1 MSEFCTDVG
10 WVSLNKSGEQLCG
23 DHVEILNPDPDN
35 TIVVLADGLG
45 SGVKAS
51 ILSTLTAKLLSTMIA
66 GGLPVEDCVSAMAS
80 TLPVCKERQIA
91 YSTFSIVHIT
101 GNAEAELIQYDAP
114 AIVILRDGKHIDYP
128 RRTTEIEGK
137 AVHFAQLRL
146 QEGDTLVLFSDGVEY
161 AGPDQTLNYGWK
173 YDDIVTF
180 LEGNFDPG
188 LTAKTLSTIL
198 TSACDDLYA
207 HKPSDDTTACTVKI
221 RRRKQVNLLIGPPEH
236 YDDNYKMMALFFSKA
251 GKHIVCGGTTAK
263 IAASYLGKKIVAV
276 PESASDPDVPPIS
289 KIEGVDLTTEGLVTI
304 SRVLKYAHNYLE
316 DNSEYTTWAYQD
328 DGASQIARLL
338 FDEATDIHFFVGKA
352 VNAANSEHRLGS
364 NYCVRL
370 RIIEELRDCLEKA
383 GKRVTVNAF

>member
-1 MSEFCTDVG
+1 M
-10 WVSLNKSGEQLCG
+10 
-23 DHVEILNPDPDN
+23 
-35 TIVVLADGLG
+35 
-45 SGVKAS
+45 
-51 ILSTLTAKLLSTMIA
+51 
-66 GGLPVEDCVSAMAS
+66 
-80 TLPVCKERQIA
+80 
-91 YSTFSIVHIT
+91 
-101 GNAEAELIQYDAP
+101 
-114 AIVILRDGKHIDYP
+114 
-128 RRTTEIEGK
+128 
-137 AVHFAQLRL
+137 
-146 QEGDTLVLFSDGVEY
+146 
-161 AGPDQTLNYGWK
+161 
-173 YDDIVTF
+173 
-180 LEGNFDPG
+180 
-188 LTAKTLSTIL
+188 
-198 TSACDDLYA
+198 
-207 HKPSDDTTACTVKI
+207 
-221 RRRKQVNLLIGPPEH
+221 NLLIGPPEH